1 MEEWSRGDACSATS
15 TTIRI
20 QSLHTPT
27 PSHHHSTYQT
37 FSMTNKIPIIEV
49 LELSKVFDDFW
60 GRPRV
65 SALSGISLK
74 IEEGQVFGLLGPN
87 GSGKT
92 TTIKILLGLL
102 YPTRGSVQV
111 FGRSPRDVRTK
122 ARIGYVPE
130 ESYLYPFLNAEETLD
145 FYGRLFKLPRHQR
158 KERADSLLELV
169 GLNVERRRPIRE
181 YSKGMVRRIGIAQ
194 ALINDPDLIIL
205 DEPTSGLDPIGSRE
219 VKDLILRLKQRGK
232 TILLCSHLLGDVE
245 DVCDQIAI
253 LYGGKVRKSGTV
265 PELLTRRSVT
275 QISAERLNEGTTEK
289 VLNLIKDEEGE
300 KPITVDHPTMKL
312 ESFFLEV
319 VQQAQLE
326 ESDTSGARIGE
337 GKESFLTEGTE
348 APELSS
354 KDVLA
359 NLMAKPEE
367 PEEEAEEEAP
377 AEPEVD
383 RALLG
388 DLTAQDAEEPSEEID
403 GDKEPEP
410 DQSVL
415 DRLVKPD
422 NRKED

>member
-1 MEEWSRGDACSATS
+1 
-15 TTIRI
+15 
-20 QSLHTPT
+20 
-27 PSHHHSTYQT
+27 
-37 FSMTNKIPIIEV
+37 MTNQIPVIEV

-65 SALSGISLK
+65 SALSGVSLK
-74 IEEGQVFGLLGPN
+74 IEEGQVYGLLGPN

-102 YPTRGSVQV
+102 YPTRGTVQV

-122 ARIGYVPE
+122 ARIGYLPE

-145 FYGRLFKLPRHQR
+145 FYGRLFKLPKHQR
-158 KERADSLLELV
+158 KERADSLLEMV

-265 PELLTRRSVT
+265 PELLTRRNVT

-289 VLNLIKDEEGE
+289 VLNLIRDEEGE
-300 KPITVDHPTMKL
+300 KPVTVEHPTMKL

-319 VQQAQLE
+319 VNQAQQE
-326 ESDTSGARIGE
+326 ETDTSGARMGE
-337 GKESFLTEGTE
+337 SKSSFLTEGTVT
-348 APELSS
+348 PEPSK

-359 NLMAKPEE
+359 SLMSKPEE
-367 PEEEAEEEAP
+367 PEEETEEAAP
-377 AEPEVD
+377 QKREIN

-388 DLTAQDAEEPSEEID
+388 DLSAPVSEELPEED
-403 GDKEPEP
+403 DADTEPDP

-422 NRKED
+422 DDKKED

>member
-1 MEEWSRGDACSATS
+1 
-15 TTIRI
+15 
-20 QSLHTPT
+20 
-27 PSHHHSTYQT
+27 
-37 FSMTNKIPIIEV
+37 
-49 LELSKVFDDFW
+49 
-60 GRPRV
+60 
-65 SALSGISLK
+65 
-74 IEEGQVFGLLGPN
+74 
-87 GSGKT
+87 
-92 TTIKILLGLL
+92 
-102 YPTRGSVQV
+102 
-111 FGRSPRDVRTK
+111 
-122 ARIGYVPE
+122 
-130 ESYLYPFLNAEETLD
+130 ETLD

-265 PELLTRRSVT
+265 PDLLTRRSVT
-275 QISAERLNEGTTEK
+275 QISAERLNDGTTEK

-348 APELSS
+348 APEPSS

-367 PEEEAEEEAP
+367 SEEEIEEEAP

-388 DLTAQDAEEPSEEID
+388 DLTATDAEDPSEEID

-422 NRKED
+422 DKEKD